1 MGVCASPVIRKAT
14 KSIERSPQYG
24 KYSKY
29 KNTHEVIKNFCEK
42 EWDKGYPI
50 NPNWRKIIFLSI
62 NQKYHHE
69 VQYALFLKE

>member
-1 MGVCASPVIRKAT
+1 MGVCASPVIRKTT

-42 EWDKGYPI
+42 EFRKVVDKLYTRYDRDLNGI
-50 NPNWRKIIFLSI
+50 
-62 NQKYHHE
+62 
-69 VQYALFLKE
+69 LK